1 MRKDVKFGLTIGAI
15 LVITLVIYVIVLS
28 RGGPSP
34 QRISLATT
42 NPSDQT
48 AMDSPDAAD
57 SGTDPNLA
65 THTDDY
71 KPDAVADGEPDAT
84 PGNIPA
90 TPPAQAAA
98 PATQPAQTAQANST
112 DWQGALDHGLPPS
125 LSAPERT
132 ITPTI
137 DSPSSDMATG
147 GITRSASTPMIDSL
161 PTTQPTRP
169 LMADVPT
176 LDAPAEASPAPATP
190 APAMSFNMP
199 SSSIPTSSEP
209 QTGTNQQRTHRVMA
223 GESPYSISQEVYG
236 SGKYYKKIM
245 AANPGVDPHRLKIG
259 QLLVIPELSD
269 IDKPST
275 SGTSD
280 NTPPAQIDSNSA
292 YKVVS
297 GDSLESISRKLY
309 GSADM
314 IEKIYQSNKK
324 LIGPNENVLK
334 VGWILR
340 LPQPPTETGSQR

>member
-71 KPDAVADGEPDAT
+71 KPDAVADAEPDAT

-98 PATQPAQTAQANST
+98 PATQPAQTAQANSI

-125 LSAPERT
+125 LSAPQRT
-132 ITPTI
+132 MTPTI
-137 DSPSSDMATG
+137 DSPSSDMATS

-176 LDAPAEASPAPATP
+176 LDAPADASPAPT
-190 APAMSFNMP
+190 MSYNMP

-209 QTGTNQQRTHRVMA
+209 QSPAATQQRTHRVMA

-269 IDKPST
+269 ADKPSST
-275 SGTSD
+275 GASD
-280 NTPPAQIDSNSA
+280 SAAPVQIDSNSA

>member
-28 RGGPSP
+28 RGGSSP

-71 KPDAVADGEPDAT
+71 KPDAVTDAEPDAT
-84 PGNIPA
+84 TGNIPA
-90 TPPAQAAA
+90 TPPAQAIA
-98 PATQPAQTAQANST
+98 PATQPAQANSM

-132 ITPTI
+132 VTPTI
-137 DSPSSDMATG
+137 DSPSSDMATS
-147 GITRSASTPMIDSL
+147 GITRSASTPMIDLL

-176 LDAPAEASPAPATP
+176 LDAPAEQAPAPT
-190 APAMSFNMP
+190 MSYNLP
-199 SSSIPTSSEP
+199 SSSIPTSNEP
-209 QTGTNQQRTHRVMA
+209 QTPAATQQRTHRVMA

-236 SGKYYKKIM
+236 NGKYYKKIM

-269 IDKPST
+269 VDKPS
-275 SGTSD
+275 SGGVTE
-280 NTPPAQIDSNSA
+280 NAAPVRVDSMSA
-292 YKVVS
+292 YRVVS

-309 GSADM
+309 GSANM
-314 IEKIYQSNKK
+314 IEKIYQSNIK
-324 LIGPNENVLK
+324 LIGPNENMLK
-334 VGWILR
+334 VGWILK
-340 LPQPPTETGSQR
+340 LPQPPTEAGSQR